1 MAGAASSCKVPIELF
16 WVLAMGLSI
25 WTACGPV
32 ALPLL
37 LVSISVFAVGID
49 RVAFWWRW
57 WRPAAQGR
65 RQAGQQLKAMESRES
80 QQLDLER
87 LASRMASGEPMLQA
101 ALLLAPLLGL
111 LGTVNGL
118 MQVLR
123 TLGPQLLLPPTAPLV
138 GYADVLISTLVGLQL
153 TVLATA
159 LLLLNQGLRRWQI
172 NQLRHHLP

>member
-1 MAGAASSCKVPIELF
+1 
-16 WVLAMGLSI
+16 MGLSI

-49 RVAFWWRW
+49 RFTFWWRW

-65 RQAGQQLKAMESRES
+65 RQAGQQLKAMDSRES

-87 LASRMASGEPMLQA
+87 LANRMASGEPMLQA

-111 LGTVNGL
+111 LGTVSGL

-172 NQLRHHLP
+172 EQLRNHLPLRDHLP

>member
-1 MAGAASSCKVPIELF
+1 
-16 WVLAMGLSI
+16 MGLSI

-65 RQAGQQLKAMESRES
+65 RQAGQQLKAMANRES

-111 LGTVNGL
+111 LGTVSGL

-172 NQLRHHLP
+172 EQLRHHLS

>member
-1 MAGAASSCKVPIELF
+1 
-16 WVLAMGLSI
+16 MGLSI

-49 RVAFWWRW
+49 RVVFWWRW

>member
-1 MAGAASSCKVPIELF
+1 
-16 WVLAMGLSI
+16 MGLSI

-49 RVAFWWRW
+49 RVTFWWRW

-65 RQAGQQLKAMESRES
+65 RQAGQQLKAMANRES

-111 LGTVNGL
+111 VGTVSGL